1 MGKIFLIRFERN
13 DLGQLLDGL
22 RQRLESWVETAAYM
36 KSGYAE
42 RDDFIIE
49 DCRDADEAL
58 AIAAHYNRLIAT
70 IQQQITEQ
78 EKSS

>member
-1 MGKIFLIRFERN
+1 MGKTFLIQLERN

-22 RQRLESWVETAAYM
+22 RQRLESWAETAAYM
-36 KSGYAE
+36 ESGYAE

-70 IQQQITEQ
+70 IQQQVTEQ